1 MVIIKKFYMIFITI
15 ICIFLVGCKVEGSV
29 NNTYVV
35 KPSTLFKTEE
45 LKKLEPHLGL
55 ISGCVDVIYKGDKE
69 NLYVKYEIWEN
80 GKIKESHES
89 IGNVI
94 TKDDKNKLINV
105 SVSLQDNLI
114 LKNKQSINKNI
125 LTIET
130 NKGNVRTLIDA
141 APIDYSTVRLNLQ
154 EPITKKDEEE
164 TSIFAITAHKE
175 NMIANRSI
183 DDAVSKADWA
193 VVFKV
198 YFK

>member
-1 MVIIKKFYMIFITI
+1 MFIIKKIYMIFITI
-15 ICIFLVGCKVEGSV
+15 ICIFLVGCKVGGSV

-130 NKGNVRTLIDA
+130 NKGNVRTLIDS

-175 NMIANRSI
+175 TMTPNMSI
-183 DDAVSKADWA
+183 DDGVSKADWA